1 VRKAVILFTSS
12 LFLYCL
18 LRDVTL
24 LKLALLCGV
33 IGFAY
38 VISKIPSK
46 YLAGAKYPLIGLS
59 LAASPALILYPGV
72 RLHLM
77 VAAGAV
83 LLTFYSVA
91 LFLVTLEEKPKK
103 HHMEVVGLSVLY
115 AAAFVNLLLTRHFEL
130 FLPLSVSVLL
140 FLFIANR
147 ARIMPFAAGLTLVA
161 VVALEISGVALL
173 GGVPWPNAAERYV
186 LLATAFALLLIG
198 FVGFVRRPDF
208 INVLVFFGVLYVSI
222 DLLMSVGFRLKGI
235 LLQQP
240 VLALFVV
247 SPIVGMALKG
257 GNEKP

>member
-1 VRKAVILFTSS
+1 MSLPS

-103 HHMEVVGLSVLY
+103 HPHGSGRSLG
-115 AAAFVNLLLTRHFEL
+115 
-130 FLPLSVSVLL
+130 PLRSGFCQSP
-140 FLFIANR
+140 AD
-147 ARIMPFAAGLTLVA
+147 APF
-161 VVALEISGVALL
+161 
-173 GGVPWPNAAERYV
+173 
-186 LLATAFALLLIG
+186 
-198 FVGFVRRPDF
+198 
-208 INVLVFFGVLYVSI
+208 
-222 DLLMSVGFRLKGI
+222 
-235 LLQQP
+235 
-240 VLALFVV
+240 
-247 SPIVGMALKG
+247 
-257 GNEKP
+257 